1 MSVYFTDTGTSI
13 KGLGCALMAFASD
26 ARTRAHWPRVLRAR
40 AAMHMGGF
48 YSPRPWPTKGGQG
61 RRMKARIGSKGR
73 RKGLC
78 EAGGEGGRGVE
89 CPGRTRGG
97 RGGGEGDKGKG
108 GKGGRGLNAL
118 AEQRDGGRG
127 FLGPGREGG
136 GQGGRGKGTRCRRR
150 KPRACRGDALMI
162 TYVIHVHACF
172 LSAHMQYHRNLPIS
186 DRNYGNCNHRNPIQY
201 HMLRFAIWPRRRGG
215 DRTPAPKSVV
225 LNTVHVIK

>member
-1 MSVYFTDTGTSI
+1 MLVNIDIRGDGGSRMCSTSRMSVYFTDTGTSI

-136 GQGGRGKGTRCRRR
+136 GQGGRGKVGTRERME
-150 KPRACRGDALMI
+150 G
-162 TYVIHVHACF
+162 
-172 LSAHMQYHRNLPIS
+172 
-186 DRNYGNCNHRNPIQY
+186 G
-201 HMLRFAIWPRRRGG
+201 RRGG
-215 DRTPAPKSVV
+215 MGPYRV
-225 LNTVHVIK
+225 LFLFAAADAL